1 MFGYG
6 DDPNP
11 AADSVDLLEDIVV
24 EYITDMVRG
33 AQLSSSSSPCPP
45 DLSFVF
51 YVVVDQEG
59 CQGGAQAGKVQ
70 TWNGGHGVLCAQGA
84 QEACPR

>member
-33 AQLSSSSSPCPP
+33 AQLSSSSSP
-45 DLSFVF
+45 
-51 YVVVDQEG
+51 
-59 CQGGAQAGKVQ
+59 
-70 TWNGGHGVLCAQGA
+70 
-84 QEACPR
+84 